1 MNAIV
6 ERLHATGPWAGLQF
20 AWHAWRALTWRHWAF
35 ALAAALLASLAGT
48 VSQAEMVAR
57 TGQGALM
64 ATHLLLVLLM
74 ALVLLL
80 GWALADRMDDRSYPR
95 PLRMAVALAVASLIE
110 ALLAPAVVRVFELP
124 DALSAMFTEKGKP
137 VPPLGTLVLMGW
149 LDGVVFGGL
158 VYAVAEFYRAQR
170 LRAADVVRARAEQ
183 AQLSRRLLESR
194 LAAMQA
200 QVEPQFLFDSL
211 VDIEALYQRDPTA
224 GAAILDRLITYLR
237 VALPR
242 LREAGSTVQ
251 AEAELVAAYLSVVT
265 ARHGGL
271 PQTQVTVAADCA
283 GARFYPMLL
292 LPLVQRAMRGQDGAV
307 PRRVELAVR
316 REGDE
321 LIAELRIAASGL
333 CRDTSD
339 LARVRERLA
348 GLYGG
353 RARLDCAEDS
363 SEVTTFTLHIPH
375 ELAHGPRR

>member
-20 AWHAWRALTWRHWAF
+20 AWHAWRALTWRHWTF

-48 VSQAEMVAR
+48 VSLLEMVAR

-74 ALVLLL
+74 GLVLLL
-80 GWALADRMDDRSYPR
+80 GWAVADRIDDRSHSR
-95 PLRMAVALAVASLIE
+95 PLRMAVALAVASLVQ
-110 ALLAPAVVRVFELP
+110 ALLLPAVVRAFELP
-124 DALSAMFTEKGKP
+124 EALSAMLAEKGKP
-137 VPPLGTLVLMGW
+137 VPPLGTLVLIAW

-158 VYAVAEFYRAQR
+158 AYAVAEFYRAQQ
-170 LRAADVVRARAEQ
+170 LRAADVARARAEQ

-211 VDIEALYQRDPTA
+211 VDIEAMYQRDPTA

-265 ARHGGL
+265 ARRGGV
-271 PQTQVTVAADCA
+271 PQSQVTVAADCA
-283 GARFYPMLL
+283 GARFHPMLL
-292 LPLVQRAMRGQDGAV
+292 LPLVQRAVRGVGV
-307 PRRVELAVR
+307 PPQRVELAAR
-316 REGDE
+316 REGNE

-375 ELAHGPRR
+375 ELAHRPRR

>member
-6 ERLHATGPWAGLQF
+6 ERLNATPPLAGLQF
-20 AWHAWRALTWRHWAF
+20 AWRAWRALTWRHWSF

-74 ALVLLL
+74 GLVLLL
-80 GWALADRMDDRSYPR
+80 GWAVADRMDDRRYPR
-95 PLRMAVALAVASLIE
+95 PLRMMVALGVASLID
-110 ALLAPAVVRVFELP
+110 ALLTPAVVRIFDLP
-124 DALSAMFTEKGKP
+124 DALGMMFAEKGKP
-137 VPPLGTLVLMGW
+137 LPPIGTLVLMGW

-158 VYAVAEFYRAQR
+158 VYAVAEFHCAQR
-170 LRAADVVRARAEQ
+170 ARAAEVARARAEQ
-183 AQLSRRLLESR
+183 ARLSRELLESR

-211 VDIEALYQRDPTA
+211 VDIEALYRRDPTA
-224 GAAILDRLITYLR
+224 GASILDRLITYLR

-242 LREAGSTVQ
+242 LRETGSTMQ
-251 AEAELVAAYLSVVT
+251 AEADLVAAYLSVVT
-265 ARHGGL
+265 ARHGGV
-271 PQTQVTVAADCA
+271 PRTQVCVAADCT
-283 GARFYPMLL
+283 GARFHPMLL
-292 LPLVQRAMRGQDGAV
+292 LPLVQRAMRSESGTLPQ
-307 PRRVELAVR
+307 RVELAAR
-316 REGDE
+316 RADAE
-321 LIAELRIAASGL
+321 LIAELRIEAAGQ

-353 RARLDCAEDS
+353 RARLDCVEDAS
-363 SEVTTFTLHIPH
+363 GVTTFTLRIPY
-375 ELAHGPRR
+375 ELADRPRR

>member
-1 MNAIV
+1 MNATV
-6 ERLHATGPWAGLQF
+6 ERVHVTGPWSGLQF
-20 AWHAWRALTWRHWAF
+20 AWHAWRALTWRHWAI

-57 TGQGALM
+57 TGQGAPM

-74 ALVLLL
+74 GLVLLL
-80 GWALADRMDDRSYPR
+80 GWAVADRMDDRSYPR
-95 PLRMAVALAVASLIE
+95 PVRMAVALVVASLLD
-110 ALLAPAVVRVFELP
+110 ALLTPAIVRVFELP
-124 DALSAMFTEKGKP
+124 DAFSAMFTEKGKP

-158 VYAVAEFYRAQR
+158 VYAVAEFCRAQR
-170 LRAADVVRARAEQ
+170 LRAADVVRARAEH
-183 AQLSRRLLESR
+183 AQLARQLLESR

-251 AEAELVAAYLSVVT
+251 AEAELVAAYLSVVA

-271 PQTQVTVAADCA
+271 PATLVTVAPDCA
-283 GARFYPMLL
+283 GACFHPMLL
-292 LPLVQRAMRGQDGAV
+292 LPLVQSAMRAQDGAV
-307 PRRVELAVR
+307 PDRVELAVR
-316 REGDE
+316 RHADD
-321 LIAELRIAASGL
+321 LIAELRIAALDL

-339 LARVRERLA
+339 FARVRERLA

-353 RARLDCAEDS
+353 RARLDCVEDPAGT
-363 SEVTTFTLHIPH
+363 TTFTLHIPH
-375 ELAHGPRR
+375 ELADRARR

>member
-6 ERLHATGPWAGLQF
+6 ERLHASGPWAGLQF
-20 AWHAWRALTWRHWAF
+20 AWRAWRALTWRHWAF

-74 ALVLLL
+74 GLVLLL
-80 GWALADRMDDRSYPR
+80 GWAVADRIDDRSYPR
-95 PLRMAVALAVASLIE
+95 PLRMAAALVVASLIQ
-110 ALLAPAVVRVFELP
+110 ALLAPAVLRVFDLP
-124 DALSAMFTEKGKP
+124 DALGAMLAEKGKP
-137 VPPLGTLVLMGW
+137 LPPFGTLVLMGW

-170 LRAADVVRARAEQ
+170 SRAADVVRARAEQ

-211 VDIEALYQRDPTA
+211 VDIEALYRRDPAA
-224 GAAILDRLITYLR
+224 GAKILDRLITYLR

-242 LREAGSTVQ
+242 LREAGSTMQ

-283 GARFYPMLL
+283 GARFHPMLL
-292 LPLVQRAMRGQDGAV
+292 LPLVQRAMRGESGA
-307 PRRVELAVR
+307 PPQRIELAAR

-321 LIAELRIAASGL
+321 LIAELRIAAPGV

-353 RARLDCAEDS
+353 RARLDCTEDPTG
-363 SEVTTFTLHIPH
+363 VTTFKLHTPH
-375 ELAHGPRR
+375 ECTDRARR

>member
-1 MNAIV
+1 MNATV
-6 ERLHATGPWAGLQF
+6 ERLHITGPWSRLQF
-20 AWHAWRALTWRHWAF
+20 AWHAWRALTWRHWTF

-57 TGQGALM
+57 TGYGALM

-74 ALVLLL
+74 ALALLL
-80 GWALADRMDDRSYPR
+80 GWAVADRGDDRTMAR
-95 PLRMAVALAVASLIE
+95 PLRMGVALAIASLIS
-110 ALLAPAVVRVFELP
+110 ALLAPAVVRAFELP
-124 DALSAMFTEKGKP
+124 DALSAMFAEKGKP
-137 VPPLGTLVLMGW
+137 VPPFGTQVLIGW

-170 LRAADVVRARAEQ
+170 LRAADVVRARAEH
-183 AQLSRRLLESR
+183 ARLSRRLLESR

-211 VDIEALYQRDPTA
+211 VDIEALYQRDPSA

-271 PQTQVTVAADCA
+271 PRTQVIVAPDCA

-292 LPLVQRAMRGQDGAV
+292 LPLVQRAVRGHDGAV
-307 PRRVELAVR
+307 PERVELAAR
-316 REGDE
+316 RDGDE
-321 LIAELRIAASGL
+321 LIADLRIAALGL

-353 RARLDCAEDS
+353 RARLDCVEDPAAT
-363 SEVTTFTLHIPH
+363 TTFTLHVPH
-375 ELAHGPRR
+375 EFANRARR